1 MEVCFTLL
9 SATDIDEFGGF
20 DRFRVRIRSM
30 ESFEIKISTYKVQ
43 RLSEGSFSINKEKL
57 KFSFDESDVICFD
70 DIICF
75 EFQVMNEE
83 NTTQVLI
90 SSSTTNEMRNDQY
103 IYHLISSTT
112 NEMRNDQYIYHLIS
126 SSTNQ

>member
-30 ESFEIKISTYKVQ
+30 KSFEIKISIEKVQ
-43 RLSEGSFSINKEKL
+43 RLSEGSFSLNKEKL

-70 DIICF
+70 DTIVSNF
-75 EFQVMNEE
+75 K
-83 NTTQVLI
+83 
-90 SSSTTNEMRNDQY
+90 S
-103 IYHLISSTT
+103 
-112 NEMRNDQYIYHLIS
+112 
-126 SSTNQ
+126 